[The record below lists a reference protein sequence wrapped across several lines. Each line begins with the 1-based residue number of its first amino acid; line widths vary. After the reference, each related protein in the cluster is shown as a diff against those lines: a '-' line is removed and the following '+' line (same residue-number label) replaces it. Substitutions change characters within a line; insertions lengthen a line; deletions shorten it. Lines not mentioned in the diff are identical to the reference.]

1 MDFSAY
7 LASSSEEEE
16 AEEQAGVVGRGN
28 GKVVSEEEQIQKYRV
43 SWCGVVKLMSACG
56 YDACFM
62 LGSVGGCQN
71 KQQERSQGGSRCG
84 NAVHMECRLAR
95 GLLQWTAWLHC
106 LNLILQLGEL
116 VYYHYF

>member
-43 SWCGVVKLMSACG
+43 SLCGQADVSL
-56 YDACFM
+56 
-62 LGSVGGCQN
+62 
-71 KQQERSQGGSRCG
+71 
-84 NAVHMECRLAR
+84 
-95 GLLQWTAWLHC
+95 
-106 LNLILQLGEL
+106 
-116 VYYHYF
+116 